1 MQGSQRNGRGLYHS
15 AHIRVQASSHGN
27 IKLLA
32 ERSPLYLDWNATAP
46 LRPPVLGAMVVALGL
61 VGNPSSVHSF
71 GRAAR
76 RLVEDARDQV
86 ARLVGAAPAQVT
98 FTGGGTEA
106 NNQALMLAAT
116 QGRRLLVG
124 ATEHPSVLE
133 PAGADA
139 GAVVPVRPD
148 GIIDLDV
155 LDRMLADSYGPALV
169 SIQAVNSETGVIQ
182 PLDDLASLVHRHG
195 GWLHSDAAQALGRIP
210 FNMAALGVDLVSL
223 SAHKIGG
230 PLGVGALLAAPGL
243 PLSPLLRGGGQE
255 RRMRAGTENVAGIA
269 GFGAACAAADPTTYV
284 TIAALRDRLE
294 AGVADQCPAARI
306 IAANSPRVANT
317 CCIALPGVPASSQL
331 MAFDLAGIAVSA
343 GSACS
348 SGKVAASPV
357 LTAMGF
363 DASVAGAAI
372 RVSLG
377 WDSTDVDID
386 RFLACYARIA
396 ARKSSH

>member
-1 MQGSQRNGRGLYHS
+1 M
-15 AHIRVQASSHGN
+15 
-27 IKLLA
+27 
-32 ERSPLYLDWNATAP
+32 AP
-46 LRPPVLGAMVVALGL
+46 LRPPVLSAMVAALGI

-71 GRAAR
+71 GRASR
-76 RLVEDARDQV
+76 RLVEDAREQV
-86 ARLVGAAPAQVT
+86 SRLVGATPAQVT

-106 NNQALMLAAT
+106 NNQALMLAASC
-116 QGRRLLVG
+116 GRHLLVG

-133 PAGADA
+133 PASAGGDA
-139 GAVVPVRPD
+139 YAIVPVRPD
-148 GIIDLDV
+148 GIIDLDA
-155 LDRMLADSYGPALV
+155 LDRLLADGTGPALV

-182 PLDDLASLVHRHG
+182 PLASLASLVHRHG

-210 FNMAALGVDLVSL
+210 FDMAALGVDLVSL

-230 PLGVGALLAAPGL
+230 PQGVGALLTAPGL

-269 GFGAACAAADPTTYV
+269 GFGAACAATDPAAYAA
-284 TIAALRDRLE
+284 IAALRDRLE
-294 AGVADQCPAARI
+294 AGVADQCPVALI
-306 IAANSPRVANT
+306 IAADSPRVANT
-317 CCIALPGVPASSQL
+317 SCIALPGVPANSQL

-348 SGKVAASPV
+348 SGKVASSPV

-363 DASVAGAAI
+363 DAAIAGAAI

-377 WDSTDVDID
+377 WDSTDADID

-396 ARKSSH
+396 ARRTPP